1 MAEEMVRLKVAMT
14 VIDKL
19 IEEHKNEVEK
29 LTGKLERLEAI
40 LDRILTDDGSPVYYS
55 HDSRD
60 CDGMHVVTAGI
71 AENYTEFMKM
81 KMADMA
87 GAEGPTFIHEITKEE
102 HEFFEPIQ
110 RDLFAEAAGY

>member
-14 VIDKL
+14 VIDRLIDDHKQEVDKL
-19 IEEHKNEVEK
+19 K
-29 LTGKLERLEAI
+29 GKLERLEAI

-60 CDGMHVVTAGI
+60 CDGMHVVRAGI

-81 KMADMA
+81 KRADLEN
-87 GAEGPTFIHEITKEE
+87 AEGPTFIHEITEKE
-102 HEFFEPIQ
+102 HEFFEPSV
-110 RDLFAEAAGY
+110 RDTFAEAAGY